1 MVSIKISGRKVTI
14 SDALRE
20 QVETKIGGA
29 LKVFDIKPMTCDVVL
44 RVDKNH
50 SYGKRNACEVTVF
63 VRDNVVRV
71 VATGDD
77 LEAAIDEA
85 ASKVTRQLRK
95 YKTRII
101 DKRQRSKRPEPVLEP
116 MPNVAAMKMI
126 VYHPVSYED
135 AQNIID
141 NLKSRKPVIVN
152 MEELDVAAAQRIL
165 DFISGA
171 IYAINGT
178 IAKIS
183 RGIFVVAPNNYDVIG
198 NESGEYEDL

>member
-116 MPNVAAMKMI
+116 MPVVSEPEPDDADDALVREKLIDLTPMSIDEALVQIDLIGHDFYVFEDKLTGLTNV
-126 VYHPVSYED
+126 VYRRNNGGYGIIKPKIED
-135 AQNIID
+135 
-141 NLKSRKPVIVN
+141 
-152 MEELDVAAAQRIL
+152 
-165 DFISGA
+165 
-171 IYAINGT
+171 
-178 IAKIS
+178 
-183 RGIFVVAPNNYDVIG
+183 
-198 NESGEYEDL
+198 EDENA

>member
-77 LEAAIDEA
+77 LESAIDEA

-95 YKTRII
+95 YKTRVI
-101 DKRQRSKRPEPVLEP
+101 DKRQRAKRPMP
-116 MPNVAAMKMI
+116 MPEPLPDLPVPEPEDNQEDDELVREKIVELSPMSVDEALVQIDLIGHDFYVFEDELTGLTNV
-126 VYHPVSYED
+126 VYRRNNGGYGIIKPKIED
-135 AQNIID
+135 
-141 NLKSRKPVIVN
+141 
-152 MEELDVAAAQRIL
+152 
-165 DFISGA
+165 
-171 IYAINGT
+171 
-178 IAKIS
+178 
-183 RGIFVVAPNNYDVIG
+183 
-198 NESGEYEDL
+198 EDEQS